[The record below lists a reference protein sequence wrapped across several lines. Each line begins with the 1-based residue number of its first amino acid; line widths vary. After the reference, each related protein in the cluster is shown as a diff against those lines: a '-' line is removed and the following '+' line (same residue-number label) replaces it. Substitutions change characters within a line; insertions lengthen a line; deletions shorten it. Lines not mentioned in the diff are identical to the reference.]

1 MKHLELRKEFKNKY
15 LIRVAAGAVTIAV
28 LGTSVGMNTYLVQA
42 ERNAQE
48 TAATIENSDENTT
61 DISNAEN
68 KNNENTNKTGNAER
82 TGRTDN
88 SRTEK
93 EAGNA
98 QADMGTSS
106 EKRKEDAEKEET
118 VYIVAAPNGSAKNVI
133 VSEWL
138 KNEGKSSSITD
149 ASDLREIQNVKGDE
163 TFTQSGEEL
172 TWQAEGKDIYYQGTT
187 DRELPVTERVSYYL
201 DGKKMAPEEMAG
213 KSGQVK
219 IRFDYENHEKT
230 TQVMDGEKH
239 EVYVPFTVLTGMVL
253 PEDFTNV
260 KVTNGR
266 VISDGNKKMVVG
278 FAMPGLKDSLKL
290 DEKKPDADKDSP
302 EDEEEG
308 LDADVEIPDYIEVS
322 ADVENFS
329 LEMTMSVVVNDLLSE
344 SSLEDAFDLTDL
356 EDDLDTLSDASTE
369 LVKGSTDL
377 SKGLGTLKGSMKE
390 FSDGVNTLKDGI
402 HSYTDGA
409 SRLNGGIQTLAGS
422 SGALM
427 DGVSTLNS
435 SAATLNQG
443 VAELDKTLKAEM
455 TGQEREALV
464 KQADDAIEKT
474 FQDKKNGSAAIQKQ
488 ASSVFY
494 DSLANDKTAKSQVQ
508 AGIGSY
514 TQTAL
519 NSVLQTAFSSV
530 AKDTAKKDQMA
541 QYRPQVVQAVTQQ
554 VVQTVTQQVTA
565 GVTVAALQEQLT
577 QAAEAMQANGAA
589 LDAGTIAQICA
600 AVNDAVNTEGSPA
613 RQQIDAL
620 IAQQDINGLVAANT
634 DTQMAAIEKQVDA
647 GLASAEGQAQIQATV
662 DGLVAEAVSTAMG
675 SDRLQAGM
683 KQAAAQIVEGIAAGA
698 KDTVGVA
705 VADAAKTAAKTAA
718 ESSAITAVSG
728 TKAQISKAINAA
740 DASSGYSLVSGMQ
753 ALSEGTNTLNG
764 TMPSLSA
771 GISQLTNGASALVS
785 NNGALADGAGKLAN
799 ATGQRGD
806 GVDELEDGSKQLM
819 EGMAEFDEDG
829 IQKLADAYHKD
840 AKSLLN
846 KVKAVRQAGE
856 SYQTFTK
863 LAKGATGS
871 VKFILRT
878 EGIQTEEEKT
888 AMPWWL

>member
-61 DISNAEN
+61 GISNAEN
-68 KNNENTNKTGNAER
+68 KNNENTDKTGNAER
-82 TGRTDN
+82 TDRTDN
-88 SRTEK
+88 SKTEK

-219 IRFDYENHEKT
+219 IRFDYENHERT
-230 TQVMDGEKH
+230 TQVIDGEKH

-302 EDEEEG
+302 EDEKG
-308 LDADVEIPDYIEVS
+308 LDADVEIPDYVEVS

-329 LEMTMSVVVNDLLSE
+329 LEMTMSVVVNDLLNE
-344 SSLEDAFDLTDL
+344 GSLEDAFDLTDL

-377 SKGLGTLKGSMKE
+377 SEGLGTLKGSMKE

-409 SRLNGGIQTLAGS
+409 SRLNSGIQTLAGS

-443 VAELDKTLKAEM
+443 VAEL
-455 TGQEREALV
+455 
-464 KQADDAIEKT
+464 
-474 FQDKKNGSAAIQKQ
+474 
-488 ASSVFY
+488 
-494 DSLANDKTAKSQVQ
+494 
-508 AGIGSY
+508 
-514 TQTAL
+514 
-519 NSVLQTAFSSV
+519 
-530 AKDTAKKDQMA
+530 
-541 QYRPQVVQAVTQQ
+541 
-554 VVQTVTQQVTA
+554 
-565 GVTVAALQEQLT
+565 
-577 QAAEAMQANGAA
+577 
-589 LDAGTIAQICA
+589 
-600 AVNDAVNTEGSPA
+600 EGG
-613 RQQIDAL
+613 
-620 IAQQDINGLVAANT
+620 N
-634 DTQMAAIEKQVDA
+634 
-647 GLASAEGQAQIQATV
+647 
-662 DGLVAEAVSTAMG
+662 
-675 SDRLQAGM
+675 
-683 KQAAAQIVEGIAAGA
+683 
-698 KDTVGVA
+698 
-705 VADAAKTAAKTAA
+705 
-718 ESSAITAVSG
+718 
-728 TKAQISKAINAA
+728 
-740 DASSGYSLVSGMQ
+740 
-753 ALSEGTNTLNG
+753 
-764 TMPSLSA
+764 
-771 GISQLTNGASALVS
+771 
-785 NNGALADGAGKLAN
+785 DGARKGGFGK
-799 ATGQRGD
+799 TG
-806 GVDELEDGSKQLM
+806 
-819 EGMAEFDEDG
+819 
-829 IQKLADAYHKD
+829 
-840 AKSLLN
+840 
-846 KVKAVRQAGE
+846 RQCD
-856 SYQTFTK
+856 
-863 LAKGATGS
+863 
-871 VKFILRT
+871 
-878 EGIQTEEEKT
+878 
-888 AMPWWL
+888 

>member
-464 KQADDAIEKT
+464 NQADDAIEKT

-799 ATGQRGD
+799 ATGQLGD

-878 EGIQTEEEKT
+878 EGIQTEEE
-888 AMPWWL
+888 

>member
-799 ATGQRGD
+799 ATGQLGD

-878 EGIQTEEEKT
+878 EGIQTEEE
-888 AMPWWL
+888 

>member
-1 MKHLELRKEFKNKY
+1 M
-15 LIRVAAGAVTIAV
+15 
-28 LGTSVGMNTYLVQA
+28 
-42 ERNAQE
+42 
-48 TAATIENSDENTT
+48 
-61 DISNAEN
+61 
-68 KNNENTNKTGNAER
+68 
-82 TGRTDN
+82 
-88 SRTEK
+88 
-93 EAGNA
+93 
-98 QADMGTSS
+98 
-106 EKRKEDAEKEET
+106 
-118 VYIVAAPNGSAKNVI
+118 I

-230 TQVMDGEKH
+230 TQVLDGEKH

-799 ATGQRGD
+799 ATGQLGD

-878 EGIQTEEEKT
+878 EGIQTEEE
-888 AMPWWL
+888 